1 MPDEREKMRQQVEHQ
16 VERMKQAEKDKSTVL
31 AQSVFLGTL
40 GLVFVMPIV
49 VGAYLGRWLDEL
61 MASYSTH
68 WTLNLIFLGIAIG
81 AVNVWLLIRR
91 HG

>member
-1 MPDEREKMRQQVEHQ
+1 MEDEREKLRHEVEHQ
-16 VERMKQAEKDKSTVL
+16 VERMKQAEKDRSTVL

-40 GLVFVMPIV
+40 GLVFVLPIV

-61 MASYSTH
+61 MAGYSIH
-68 WTLNLIFLGIAIG
+68 WTLNLLFLGIAIG

-91 HG
+91 H

>member
-1 MPDEREKMRQQVEHQ
+1 MEDEREKLRHEVEHQ
-16 VERMKQAEKDKSTVL
+16 VERMKQAEKDRSTVL

-40 GLVFVMPIV
+40 GLVFVLPIV

-61 MASYSTH
+61 MSGYSIH
-68 WTLNLIFLGIAIG
+68 WTLNLLFLGIVIG

-91 HG
+91 H

>member
-1 MPDEREKMRQQVEHQ
+1 MEDEREKLRHEVEHQ
-16 VERMKQAEKDKSTVL
+16 VERMKQAEKDRNTVL

-40 GLVFVMPIV
+40 GLVFVLPIV

-61 MASYSTH
+61 MSGYSIH
-68 WTLNLIFLGIAIG
+68 WTLNLLFLGIVIG

-91 HG
+91 H